1 MRPLILIYWLRLA
14 LGLLAG
20 LISAFVATL
29 SNAESFTAFLN
40 GITTA
45 LVVYLL
51 SYYILK
57 AKFATKVEKQ
67 TKIMTMGIFMFF
79 LAWAVFFV
87 LFYSFLRPPVVV

>member
-1 MRPLILIYWLRLA
+1 LRPLILIYWLRLA